1 MLHRLPLSNQT
12 MQFHYNTDALPS
24 LGFGQHIPHNTC
36 FSARP
41 LSQDEKA
48 LLQCAY
54 IWVHTYD
61 ASTPPSQAPSYA
73 ELWYM
78 LQYLQQ
84 LQIFVHGVS
93 SHFTPPV
100 DSHCMRYNEAAG
112 QREYSFSYVLYYDFT
127 PLKALL
133 RRCADVYAGRD

>member
-1 MLHRLPLSNQT
+1 MYPMN
-12 MQFHYNTDALPS
+12 ALPS

-41 LSQDEKA
+41 LSQEEKT

-54 IWVHTYD
+54 IWVRSYSAD
-61 ASTPPSQAPSYA
+61 CPPSLTASHS

-84 LQIFVHGVS
+84 LQIFTRYLTP
-93 SHFTPPV
+93 HFAPFV
-100 DSHCMRYNEAAG
+100 DNHNHRYNHAAG
-112 QREYSFSYVLYYDFT
+112 VLQREYSFIDILHYDFT
-127 PLKALL
+127 QLKTLL
-133 RRCADVYAGRD
+133 CSCAAVSG